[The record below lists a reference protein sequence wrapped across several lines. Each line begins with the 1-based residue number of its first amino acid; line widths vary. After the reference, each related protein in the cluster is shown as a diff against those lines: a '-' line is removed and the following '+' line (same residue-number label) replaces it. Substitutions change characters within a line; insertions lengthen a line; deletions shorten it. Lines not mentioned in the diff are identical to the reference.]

1 MKKILLLGAGLS
13 ATSLIKYFLDHS
25 INEGWH
31 LDIIDSNIDT
41 ALAKIDGHPSGTAYQ
56 MDALDAAARKPY
68 IEQADLVISML
79 PAQFHV
85 EVAQDCIAL
94 KKHLLTPSYISASM
108 RSLDAAAKAADVLL
122 MNEIGLDP
130 GIDHMSAMRLID
142 SIKQEGGKLLSFKSY
157 CGGLISPDADNNPW
171 HYKFTWNP
179 RNVVLAGQGP
189 AACYREM
196 NELKY
201 VTYQRLF
208 KQLDNIHIDGYGN
221 FEGYANRDSLSYLHT
236 YGIEDI
242 PTIFRGTLRRPPF
255 CKAWD
260 VFVQLGMTEDH
271 FVISSSAQ
279 LTPRQFLN
287 AFLPYKEGA
296 SVEEKFRTF
305 IEEKQDLFELFQYL
319 GLFESKQ
326 AIGIENASP
335 AMLLQKIL
343 IEKWTLGPKDKDM
356 IVMYHD
362 FIYEL
367 NSTKYKVE
375 SSLVLEGKDQKYT
388 AMSDTVGL
396 PLAICAKLILK
407 GQIKQRG
414 VCLPIQKE
422 VYEPILNELG
432 QLGINFTEKQTSL

>member
-13 ATSLIKYFLDHS
+13 ATSLIKYLLDHS
-25 INEGWH
+25 YTEGWH
-31 LDIIDSNIDT
+31 LDIIDSNIDA
-41 ALAKIDGHPSGTAYQ
+41 ALSKINGHPNGTAHQ

-68 IEQADLVISML
+68 IEQTDLVISML

-108 RSLDAAAKAADVLL
+108 RSLDTGAKAADVLL
-122 MNEIGLDP
+122 LNEIGLDP
-130 GIDHMSAMRLID
+130 GIDHMSAMRIID
-142 SIKQEGGKLLSFKSY
+142 NIKQEGGKLLSFKSY
-157 CGGLISPDADNNPW
+157 CGGLISPHSDNNPW

-179 RNVVLAGQGP
+179 RNVVLAGQGSS
-189 AACYREM
+189 ACYREM
-196 NELKY
+196 HELKY
-201 VTYQRLF
+201 VSYQRLF
-208 KQLDNIHIDGYGN
+208 KQLDSIHIDGYGK
-221 FEGYANRDSLSYLHT
+221 FDGYANRDSLSYLHT

-255 CKAWD
+255 CEAWD

-271 FVISSSAQ
+271 FLISSSAQ

-296 SVEEKFRTF
+296 SVEEKFLAF
-305 IEEKQDLFELFQYL
+305 IEDKQDLFELFQYL

-326 AIGIENASP
+326 ALGIENASP

-343 IEKWTLGPKDKDM
+343 MEKWTLEPKDKDM

-367 NSTKYKVE
+367 NSTTHKIE
-375 SSLVLEGKDQKYT
+375 SSLVIEGKDQKYT